1 MDGGSFADGICS
13 RRTTEAKP
21 IVAEIASD
29 QAIYRSQGDPS
40 QYAAHLIMRDAEW
53 KYVCNRFDN
62 DKLYRLST
70 GLVEVINWA
79 LDSSCRN
86 RIKQM

>member
-1 MDGGSFADGICS
+1 MDGGSFANGICS
-13 RRTTEAKP
+13 KNNGSQL
-21 IVAEIASD
+21 AEIASD

-62 DKLYRLST
+62 DEIYRLRT
-70 GLVEVINWA
+70 GSAEVIN
-79 LDSSCRN
+79 
-86 RIKQM
+86 